1 VLLAQPRSFCAGV
14 EMAIKALA
22 WMVRTFEPPVY
33 CYHQIVHN
41 RLVVE
46 QFRRA
51 GVVFVDDIA
60 DVPPGAPLMLSAH
73 GSAPD
78 VVRAARERSD
88 HVVDAVCP
96 LVKKVHHEVRRR
108 ADEGHAVVYAGHRAH
123 DEAIGTLAVAP
134 ERTYLVERPEDVAGL
149 DAALDNAGRPVA
161 FLAQTTLGVGEW
173 EDILAAARERFGDVW
188 MPGRSDLCFATTNR
202 QAAVQAIAP
211 RCDAVVVIGSATSSN
226 TLALARVARTAVLPG
241 TPVVQIDGPDEL
253 PPDLW
258 GTVGVTAGAS
268 AAEEVVQSVVAR
280 LAPRDGIEVIGV
292 TIEDEY
298 FPPPRDLRELLRKR
312 GEEGRLD
319 DDAKVAA
326 SDFLATLDV
335 RQPAAPVPL
344 ETRDATAPHVV
355 AKRQLGAYSFRI
367 DRQIA
372 DVLEDEIVEPWLRSA
387 IEYHLGWIDERF
399 EAPTVPAPRAGGKK
413 LRATLAVLAF
423 RAAVERGAAV
433 GSNGSGDPAGERGS
447 ERGIEQ
453 VVPFAAALELVHNWS
468 LVHDDIEDGDRTRRG
483 RPALWTIC
491 GEAQAIN
498 VGDCVFALA
507 FRCLGRLRDQGVP
520 EQLVSALMS
529 EVARASVDLTVGQMR
544 DLTYET
550 TNDIDGDRYLAMV
563 DGKTAALIRCAT
575 YGGALVGSG
584 DEAVAQGFGEF
595 GRRLGLAFQMRDDV
609 LGIWGADAE
618 TGKPT
623 GSDIRRRKK
632 SLPVVLAFE
641 ALAAGRVPSDDGERL
656 RRLYAQDQPIGSDDE
671 RYVRE
676 VLDRCG
682 AQALAQEQAE
692 RHRAAAVAALAASAS
707 AEGCS
712 LTSRPYAALQALAD
726 FVTHR
731 AY

>member
-1 VLLAQPRSFCAGV
+1 
-14 EMAIKALA
+14 
-22 WMVRTFEPPVY
+22 
-33 CYHQIVHN
+33 
-41 RLVVE
+41 
-46 QFRRA
+46 
-51 GVVFVDDIA
+51 
-60 DVPPGAPLMLSAH
+60 
-73 GSAPD
+73 
-78 VVRAARERSD
+78 
-88 HVVDAVCP
+88 
-96 LVKKVHHEVRRR
+96 
-108 ADEGHAVVYAGHRAH
+108 
-123 DEAIGTLAVAP
+123 
-134 ERTYLVERPEDVAGL
+134 
-149 DAALDNAGRPVA
+149 
-161 FLAQTTLGVGEW
+161 
-173 EDILAAARERFGDVW
+173 
-188 MPGRSDLCFATTNR
+188 
-202 QAAVQAIAP
+202 
-211 RCDAVVVIGSATSSN
+211 
-226 TLALARVARTAVLPG
+226 
-241 TPVVQIDGPDEL
+241 
-253 PPDLW
+253 
-258 GTVGVTAGAS
+258 
-268 AAEEVVQSVVAR
+268 
-280 LAPRDGIEVIGV
+280 
-292 TIEDEY
+292 
-298 FPPPRDLRELLRKR
+298 
-312 GEEGRLD
+312 
-319 DDAKVAA
+319 
-326 SDFLATLDV
+326 
-335 RQPAAPVPL
+335 
-344 ETRDATAPHVV
+344 
-355 AKRQLGAYSFRI
+355 
-367 DRQIA
+367 
-372 DVLEDEIVEPWLRSA
+372 
-387 IEYHLGWIDERF
+387 
-399 EAPTVPAPRAGGKK
+399 VPAPRAGGKK